1 MSFEKKILLPVFYL
15 FSTYS
20 FCQKISIDSLKTT
33 NLKEIILTATRTPRD
48 LSSIPLPATLINKNQ
63 IKDLGAVRLDE
74 ILIEQTGI
82 NTVSDESG
90 FEGLQM
96 QGISSDYILI
106 LIDGVP
112 LIGRRAGNFDLSRMA
127 IGNIKQIEIVK
138 GPSSSLFGSE
148 ALGGVINIIT
158 DEPKTKKLRG
168 NFSYR
173 FGSFN
178 QQDINTNIKQNLGK
192 SKFNFFFNRL
202 SSDGYQV
209 ESETDPRTFY
219 PFKNYTLHGK
229 ISNDFS
235 NKLTGL
241 LSFRFYDNEQLSE
254 LVFNEED
261 FEGETQ
267 ENDMNIHLKFDQS
280 VSKNFEIDYELYFT
294 SYNANE
300 LIQSVL
306 SENILNDN
314 FFNQKLL
321 RPEIRGN
328 LKLKSKSNFSGG
340 IGYQYEELS
349 RTFFDDNVNFASQ
362 YLFIQGDFYVADKM
376 NLIVGSRFDNHS
388 EYKSQLS
395 PKLAF
400 YYKANNSIALK
411 GSVGFGFKSPAF
423 RQLYFNFTNSSV
435 GYTVL
440 GYNVALDKL
449 DELIDQNQIQ
459 DVVIPRN
466 ELISSLDA
474 ESSIG
479 YNLGISIDE
488 PKWKLDLNFYR
499 NDIKNL
505 IDTRIIARKKNGQ
518 NVFSYVNFDEIFT
531 TGLEL
536 NFSQKI
542 TENFNITGGY
552 QLLYA
557 FDKVK
562 KQQINNGEIYA
573 RENSSN
579 KTIELSNK
587 DYFGLVNRSRHLGN
601 LKFFYSFTKS
611 KLKVNLRFIYRS
623 KYAEFDTNGNGL
635 VDSYDTS
642 FINGYVTTNISA
654 IKDLSKKFDFQL
666 GISNNLIDYTDANTP
681 KIPGALGFLK
691 LTYKT

>member
-1 MSFEKKILLPVFYL
+1 MKFKNIFSVLFLFISAKILP
-15 FSTYS
+15 
-20 FCQKISIDSLKTT
+20 QNISSDSLGL
-33 NLKEIILTATRTPRD
+33 NLKEVIISATRTPRE
-48 LSSIPLPATLINKNQ
+48 LSSLPLPVTLVDQEI
-63 IKDLGAVRLDE
+63 IRSSGVVRLDE
-74 ILIEQTGI
+74 ILIEQTGVNI
-82 NTVSDESG
+82 VADESG
-90 FEGLQM
+90 FEGIQM

-112 LIGRRAGNFDLSRMA
+112 LIGRKAGNFNLSRMA
-127 IGNIKQIEIVK
+127 IGNIKQIEVVK

-158 DEPKTKKLRG
+158 EEPKTKKLNG

-178 QQDINTNIKQNLGK
+178 QQDINTNIKQNSGK
-192 SKFNFFFNRL
+192 FKFNFFFNRL

-209 ESETDPRTFY
+209 DSESNPRTFY

-235 NKLTGL
+235 KKLTGL
-241 LSFRFYDNEQLSE
+241 FSFRFYDNEQLSM
-254 LVFNEED
+254 LILNEED

-267 ENDMNIHLKFDQS
+267 ENDMNIHLKFDQN
-280 VSKNFEIDYELYFT
+280 VSKKFNIDYELYFT
-294 SYNANE
+294 SYNADE
-300 LIQSVL
+300 LIQSL
-306 SENILNDN
+306 LTENILNDN

-349 RTFFDDNVNFASQ
+349 RTFFDDNINFSSQ
-362 YLFIQGDFYVADKM
+362 YFFIQGDFYLADKL
-376 NLIVGSRFDNHS
+376 NLIAGSRFDNHS

-400 YYKANNSIALK
+400 YYKANKSLAVK
-411 GSVGFGFKSPAF
+411 ASVGFGFKSPAF

-449 DELIDQNQIQ
+449 DELIYQNQIQ

-466 ELISSLDA
+466 ELINSLDA

-479 YNLGISIDE
+479 YNLGFSIDE
-488 PKWKLDLNFYR
+488 PKWKLDLNFFR

-505 IDTRIIARKKNGQ
+505 IDTRIIARKNNGQ
-518 NVFSYVNFDEIFT
+518 NVFSYVNFDQIFT

-536 NFSQKI
+536 NFNHRI
-542 TENFNITGGY
+542 TEKFNINAGY

-562 KQQINNGEIYA
+562 IQQINSGEIYA
-573 RENSSN
+573 RETTSN

-642 FINGYVTTNISA
+642 FINGYLTTNISA
-654 IKDLSKKFDFQL
+654 IKDLSKKIDFQL
-666 GISNNLIDYTDANTP
+666 GLSNNLIDYTDANTP

>member
-1 MSFEKKILLPVFYL
+1 MKFKNVFSVVFLFISAKILP
-15 FSTYS
+15 
-20 FCQKISIDSLKTT
+20 QNISSDSLGL
-33 NLKEIILTATRTPRD
+33 NLKEVIISATRTPRE
-48 LSSIPLPATLINKNQ
+48 LSSLPLPVTLVDQEI
-63 IKDLGAVRLDE
+63 IRSSGVVRLDE
-74 ILIEQTGI
+74 ILIEQTGVNI
-82 NTVSDESG
+82 VADESG
-90 FEGLQM
+90 FEGIQM

-112 LIGRRAGNFDLSRMA
+112 LIGRKAGNFDLSRMA

-158 DEPKTKKLRG
+158 EEPKTKKLNG

-178 QQDINTNIKQNLGK
+178 QQDINTNIKQNSGK
-192 SKFNFFFNRL
+192 FKFNFFFNRL

-209 ESETDPRTFY
+209 DSESDPRTFY

-235 NKLTGL
+235 KKLTGL
-241 LSFRFYDNEQLSE
+241 FSFRFYDNEQLSM
-254 LVFNEED
+254 LILNEED

-267 ENDMNIHLKFDQS
+267 ENDMNIHLKFDQN
-280 VSKNFEIDYELYFT
+280 VSKKFNIDYELYFT
-294 SYNANE
+294 SYNADE
-300 LIQSVL
+300 LIQSL
-306 SENILNDN
+306 LTENILNDN

-349 RTFFDDNVNFASQ
+349 RTFFDDNINFSSQ
-362 YLFIQGDFYVADKM
+362 YFFIQGDFYLADKL
-376 NLIVGSRFDNHS
+376 NLIAGSRFDNHS

-400 YYKANNSIALK
+400 YYKANKSLALK
-411 GSVGFGFKSPAF
+411 ASVGFGFKSPAF

-449 DELIDQNQIQ
+449 DELIYQNQIQ

-466 ELISSLDA
+466 ELINSLDA

-488 PKWKLDLNFYR
+488 PKWKLDLNFFR

-505 IDTRIIARKKNGQ
+505 IDTRIIARKNNGQ
-518 NVFSYVNFDEIFT
+518 NVFSYVNFDQIFT

-536 NFSQKI
+536 NFNHRI
-542 TENFNITGGY
+542 TEKFNINGGY

-562 KQQINNGEIYA
+562 IQQINSGEIYA
-573 RENSSN
+573 RETTSN
-579 KTIELSNK
+579 KTVELSNK

-642 FINGYVTTNISA
+642 FINGYLTTNISA
-654 IKDLSKKFDFQL
+654 IKDLSKKIDFQL
-666 GISNNLIDYTDANTP
+666 GLSNNLIDYTDANTP

>member
-1 MSFEKKILLPVFYL
+1 MKFKNVFLVVFLFISAKILP
-15 FSTYS
+15 
-20 FCQKISIDSLKTT
+20 QNISSDSLGL
-33 NLKEIILTATRTPRD
+33 NLKEVIISATRTPRE
-48 LSSIPLPATLINKNQ
+48 LSSLPLPVTLVDQEI
-63 IKDLGAVRLDE
+63 ISSSGVVRLDE
-74 ILIEQTGI
+74 ILIEQTGVNI
-82 NTVSDESG
+82 VADESG
-90 FEGLQM
+90 FEGIQM

-112 LIGRRAGNFDLSRMA
+112 LIGRKAGNFDLSRMA

-158 DEPKTKKLRG
+158 EEPKTKKLNG

-178 QQDINTNIKQNLGK
+178 QQDINTNIKQNSGK
-192 SKFNFFFNRL
+192 FKFNFFFNRL

-209 ESETDPRTFY
+209 DSESDPRTFY

-235 NKLTGL
+235 KKLTGL
-241 LSFRFYDNEQLSE
+241 FSFRFYDNEQLSM
-254 LVFNEED
+254 LILNEED

-267 ENDMNIHLKFDQS
+267 ENDMNIHLKFDQN
-280 VSKNFEIDYELYFT
+280 VSKKFNIDYELYFT
-294 SYNANE
+294 SYNADE
-300 LIQSVL
+300 LIQSL
-306 SENILNDN
+306 LTENILNDN

-349 RTFFDDNVNFASQ
+349 RTFFDDNINFSSQ
-362 YLFIQGDFYVADKM
+362 YFFIQGDFYLADKL
-376 NLIVGSRFDNHS
+376 NLIAGSRFDNHS

-400 YYKANNSIALK
+400 YYKANKSLALK
-411 GSVGFGFKSPAF
+411 ASVGFGFKSPAF

-449 DELIDQNQIQ
+449 DELIYQNQIQ

-466 ELISSLDA
+466 ELINSLDA

-488 PKWKLDLNFYR
+488 PKWKLDLNFFR

-505 IDTRIIARKKNGQ
+505 IDTRIIARKNNGQ
-518 NVFSYVNFDEIFT
+518 NVFSYVNFDQIFT

-536 NFSQKI
+536 NFNHKI
-542 TENFNITGGY
+542 TEKLNINGGY

-562 KQQINNGEIYA
+562 IQQINSGEIYA
-573 RENSSN
+573 RETTSN

-642 FINGYVTTNISA
+642 FINGYLTTNISA
-654 IKDLSKKFDFQL
+654 IKDLSKKIDFQL
-666 GISNNLIDYTDANTP
+666 GLSNNLIDYTDANTP

>member
-1 MSFEKKILLPVFYL
+1 MKFKNVFSVVFLFISAKILP
-15 FSTYS
+15 
-20 FCQKISIDSLKTT
+20 QNISSDSLGL
-33 NLKEIILTATRTPRD
+33 NLKEVIISATRTPRE
-48 LSSIPLPATLINKNQ
+48 LSSLPLPVTLVDQEI
-63 IKDLGAVRLDE
+63 ISSSGVVRLDE
-74 ILIEQTGI
+74 ILIEQTGVNI
-82 NTVSDESG
+82 VADESG
-90 FEGLQM
+90 FEGIQM

-112 LIGRRAGNFDLSRMA
+112 LIGRKAGNFDLSRMA

-158 DEPKTKKLRG
+158 EEPKTKKLNG

-178 QQDINTNIKQNLGK
+178 QQDINTNIKQNSGK
-192 SKFNFFFNRL
+192 FKFNFFFNRL

-209 ESETDPRTFY
+209 DSESDPRTFY

-235 NKLTGL
+235 KKLTGL
-241 LSFRFYDNEQLSE
+241 FSFRFYDNEQLSM
-254 LVFNEED
+254 LILNEED

-267 ENDMNIHLKFDQS
+267 ENDMNIHLKFDQN
-280 VSKNFEIDYELYFT
+280 VSKKFNIDYELYFT
-294 SYNANE
+294 SYNADE
-300 LIQSVL
+300 LIQSL
-306 SENILNDN
+306 LTENILNDN

-349 RTFFDDNVNFASQ
+349 RTFFDDNINFSSQ
-362 YLFIQGDFYVADKM
+362 YFFIQGDFYLADKL
-376 NLIVGSRFDNHS
+376 NLIAGSRFDNHS

-400 YYKANNSIALK
+400 YYKANKSLALK
-411 GSVGFGFKSPAF
+411 ASVGFGFKSPAF

-449 DELIDQNQIQ
+449 DELIYQNQIQ
-459 DVVIPRN
+459 HVVIPRN
-466 ELISSLDA
+466 ELINSLDA
-474 ESSIG
+474 EKSIG

-488 PKWKLDLNFYR
+488 PKWKLDLNFFR

-505 IDTRIIARKKNGQ
+505 IDTRIIARKNNGQ
-518 NVFSYVNFDEIFT
+518 NVFSYVNFDQIFT

-536 NFSQKI
+536 NFNHRI
-542 TENFNITGGY
+542 TEKFNINAGY

-562 KQQINNGEIYA
+562 IQQINSGEIYA
-573 RENSSN
+573 RETTSN

-642 FINGYVTTNISA
+642 FINGYLTTNISA
-654 IKDLSKKFDFQL
+654 IKDLSKKIDFQL
-666 GISNNLIDYTDANTP
+666 GLSNNLIDYTDANTP

>member
-1 MSFEKKILLPVFYL
+1 MKFKNVFSVVFLFISAKILP
-15 FSTYS
+15 
-20 FCQKISIDSLKTT
+20 QNISSDSLGL
-33 NLKEIILTATRTPRD
+33 NLKEVIISATRTPRE
-48 LSSIPLPATLINKNQ
+48 LSSLPLPVTLVDQEI
-63 IKDLGAVRLDE
+63 IRSSGVVRLDE
-74 ILIEQTGI
+74 ILIEQTGVNI
-82 NTVSDESG
+82 VADESG
-90 FEGLQM
+90 FEGIQM

-112 LIGRRAGNFDLSRMA
+112 LIGRKAGNFDLSRMA

-158 DEPKTKKLRG
+158 EEPKTKKLNG

-178 QQDINTNIKQNLGK
+178 QQDINTNIKQNSGK
-192 SKFNFFFNRL
+192 FKFNFFFNRL

-209 ESETDPRTFY
+209 DSESDPRTFY

-235 NKLTGL
+235 KKLTGL
-241 LSFRFYDNEQLSE
+241 FSFRFYDNEQLSM
-254 LVFNEED
+254 LILNEED

-267 ENDMNIHLKFDQS
+267 ENDMNIHLKFDQN
-280 VSKNFEIDYELYFT
+280 VSEKFNIDYELYFT
-294 SYNANE
+294 SYNADE
-300 LIQSVL
+300 LIQSL
-306 SENILNDN
+306 LTENILNDN

-349 RTFFDDNVNFASQ
+349 RTFFDDNINFSSQ
-362 YLFIQGDFYVADKM
+362 YFFIQGDFYLADKL
-376 NLIVGSRFDNHS
+376 NLIAGSRFDNHS

-400 YYKANNSIALK
+400 YYKANKSLALK
-411 GSVGFGFKSPAF
+411 ASVGFGFKSPAF

-449 DELIDQNQIQ
+449 DELIYQNQIQ

-466 ELISSLDA
+466 ELINSLDA

-488 PKWKLDLNFYR
+488 PKWKLDLNFFR

-505 IDTRIIARKKNGQ
+505 IDTRIIARKNNGQ
-518 NVFSYVNFDEIFT
+518 NVFSYVNFDQIFT

-536 NFSQKI
+536 NFNHRI
-542 TENFNITGGY
+542 TEKFNINGGY

-562 KQQINNGEIYA
+562 IQQINSGEIYA
-573 RENSSN
+573 RETTSN
-579 KTIELSNK
+579 KTVELSNK

-642 FINGYVTTNISA
+642 FINGYLTTNISA
-654 IKDLSKKFDFQL
+654 IKDLSKKIDFQL
-666 GISNNLIDYTDANTP
+666 GLSNNLIDYTDANTP

>member
-1 MSFEKKILLPVFYL
+1 
-15 FSTYS
+15 
-20 FCQKISIDSLKTT
+20 
-33 NLKEIILTATRTPRD
+33 
-48 LSSIPLPATLINKNQ
+48 
-63 IKDLGAVRLDE
+63 
-74 ILIEQTGI
+74 
-82 NTVSDESG
+82 
-90 FEGLQM
+90 
-96 QGISSDYILI
+96 
-106 LIDGVP
+106 
-112 LIGRRAGNFDLSRMA
+112 MA
-127 IGNIKQIEIVK
+127 I
-138 GPSSSLFGSE
+138 
-148 ALGGVINIIT
+148 
-158 DEPKTKKLRG
+158 
-168 NFSYR
+168 
-173 FGSFN
+173 
-178 QQDINTNIKQNLGK
+178 
-192 SKFNFFFNRL
+192 
-202 SSDGYQV
+202 
-209 ESETDPRTFY
+209 
-219 PFKNYTLHGK
+219 
-229 ISNDFS
+229 
-235 NKLTGL
+235 
-241 LSFRFYDNEQLSE
+241 
-254 LVFNEED
+254 
-261 FEGETQ
+261 
-267 ENDMNIHLKFDQS
+267 
-280 VSKNFEIDYELYFT
+280 
-294 SYNANE
+294 
-300 LIQSVL
+300 
-306 SENILNDN
+306 
-314 FFNQKLL
+314 
-321 RPEIRGN
+321 
-328 LKLKSKSNFSGG
+328 
-340 IGYQYEELS
+340 
-349 RTFFDDNVNFASQ
+349 
-362 YLFIQGDFYVADKM
+362 
-376 NLIVGSRFDNHS
+376 
-388 EYKSQLS
+388 
-395 PKLAF
+395 
-400 YYKANNSIALK
+400 K

-459 DVVIPRN
+459 DIVIPRN

>member
-1 MSFEKKILLPVFYL
+1 MKFKNIFSVLFLFISAKILP
-15 FSTYS
+15 
-20 FCQKISIDSLKTT
+20 QNISSDSLGL
-33 NLKEIILTATRTPRD
+33 NLKEVIISATRTPRE
-48 LSSIPLPATLINKNQ
+48 LSSLPLPVTLVDQEI
-63 IKDLGAVRLDE
+63 IRSSGVVRLDE
-74 ILIEQTGI
+74 ILIEQTGVNI
-82 NTVSDESG
+82 VADESG
-90 FEGLQM
+90 FEGIQM

-112 LIGRRAGNFDLSRMA
+112 LIGRKAGNFNLSRMA
-127 IGNIKQIEIVK
+127 IGNIKQIEVVK

-158 DEPKTKKLRG
+158 EEPKTKKLNG

-178 QQDINTNIKQNLGK
+178 QQDINTNIKQNSGK
-192 SKFNFFFNRL
+192 FKFNFFFNRL
-202 SSDGYQV
+202 SNDGYQV
-209 ESETDPRTFY
+209 DSESNPRTFY

-235 NKLTGL
+235 KKLTGL
-241 LSFRFYDNEQLSE
+241 FSFRFYDNEQLSM
-254 LVFNEED
+254 LILNEED

-267 ENDMNIHLKFDQS
+267 ENDMNIHLKLDQR
-280 VSKNFEIDYELYFT
+280 VSKNFDIDYELYFT
-294 SYNANE
+294 SYNAEE

-314 FFNQKLL
+314 FFDQKLL

-349 RTFFDDNVNFASQ
+349 RTFFDDNINFASQ
-362 YLFIQGDFYVADKM
+362 YFFIQGDFYLADKM

-400 YYKANNSIALK
+400 YYKANKSMAIK

-459 DVVIPRN
+459 DVVISRN
-466 ELISSLDA
+466 ELVSSLDA

-488 PKWKLDLNFYR
+488 PKWKLDLNFFR

-542 TENFNITGGY
+542 TENFNITAGY

-562 KQQINNGEIYA
+562 MQQINNGEIYA
-573 RENSSN
+573 RETISN

-642 FINGYVTTNISA
+642 FINGYITTNISA

>member
-1 MSFEKKILLPVFYL
+1 MKFKNVFSVVFLFISAKILP
-15 FSTYS
+15 
-20 FCQKISIDSLKTT
+20 QNISSDSLGL
-33 NLKEIILTATRTPRD
+33 NLKEVIISATRTPRE
-48 LSSIPLPATLINKNQ
+48 LSSLPLPVTLVDQEI
-63 IKDLGAVRLDE
+63 ISSSGVVRLDE
-74 ILIEQTGI
+74 ILIEQTGVNI
-82 NTVSDESG
+82 VADESG
-90 FEGLQM
+90 FEGIQM

-112 LIGRRAGNFDLSRMA
+112 LIGRKAGNFDLSRMA

-158 DEPKTKKLRG
+158 EEPKTKKLNG

-178 QQDINTNIKQNLGK
+178 QQDINTNIKQNSGK
-192 SKFNFFFNRL
+192 FKFNFFFNRL

-209 ESETDPRTFY
+209 DSESDPRTFY

-235 NKLTGL
+235 KKLTGL
-241 LSFRFYDNEQLSE
+241 FSFRFYDNEQLSM
-254 LVFNEED
+254 LILNEED

-267 ENDMNIHLKFDQS
+267 ENDMNIHLKFDQN
-280 VSKNFEIDYELYFT
+280 VSKKFNIDYELYFT
-294 SYNANE
+294 SYNADE
-300 LIQSVL
+300 LIQSL
-306 SENILNDN
+306 LTENILNDN

-349 RTFFDDNVNFASQ
+349 RTFFDDNINFSSQ
-362 YLFIQGDFYVADKM
+362 YFFIQGDFYLADKL
-376 NLIVGSRFDNHS
+376 NLIAGSRFDNHS

-400 YYKANNSIALK
+400 YYKANKSLALK
-411 GSVGFGFKSPAF
+411 ASVGFGFKSPAF

-449 DELIDQNQIQ
+449 DELIYQNQIQ

-466 ELISSLDA
+466 ELINSLDA

-488 PKWKLDLNFYR
+488 PKWKLDLNFFR

-505 IDTRIIARKKNGQ
+505 IDTRIIARKNNGQ
-518 NVFSYVNFDEIFT
+518 NVFSYVNFDQIFT

-536 NFSQKI
+536 NFNHRI
-542 TENFNITGGY
+542 TEKLNINGGY

-562 KQQINNGEIYA
+562 IQQINSGEIYA
-573 RENSSN
+573 RETTSN
-579 KTIELSNK
+579 KTVELSNK

-642 FINGYVTTNISA
+642 FINGYLTTNISA
-654 IKDLSKKFDFQL
+654 IKDLSKKIDFQL
-666 GISNNLIDYTDANTP
+666 GLSNNLIDYTDANTP

>member
-1 MSFEKKILLPVFYL
+1 MKFKNVFSVVFLFISAKVLP
-15 FSTYS
+15 
-20 FCQKISIDSLKTT
+20 QNISSDSLGL
-33 NLKEIILTATRTPRD
+33 NLKEVIISATRTPRE
-48 LSSIPLPATLINKNQ
+48 LSSLPLPVTLVDQEI
-63 IKDLGAVRLDE
+63 IKSSGVVRLDE
-74 ILIEQTGI
+74 ILIEQTGVNI
-82 NTVSDESG
+82 VADESG
-90 FEGLQM
+90 FEGIQM

-112 LIGRRAGNFDLSRMA
+112 LIGRKAGNFDLSRMA
-127 IGNIKQIEIVK
+127 IGNIKQIEVVK

-158 DEPKTKKLRG
+158 EEPKTKKLNG

-178 QQDINTNIKQNLGK
+178 QQDINTNIKQNSGK
-192 SKFNFFFNRL
+192 FKFNFFFNRL

-209 ESETDPRTFY
+209 DSESDPRTFY

-235 NKLTGL
+235 KKLTGL
-241 LSFRFYDNEQLSE
+241 FSFRFYDNEQLSM
-254 LVFNEED
+254 LILNEED

-267 ENDMNIHLKFDQS
+267 ENDMNIHLKFDQN
-280 VSKNFEIDYELYFT
+280 VSKKFNIDYELYFT
-294 SYNANE
+294 SYNADE
-300 LIQSVL
+300 LIQSL
-306 SENILNDN
+306 LTENILNDN
-314 FFNQKLL
+314 FFNQRLL

-340 IGYQYEELS
+340 IGYQFEELS
-349 RTFFDDNVNFASQ
+349 RTFFDDNINFSSQ
-362 YLFIQGDFYVADKM
+362 YFFIQGDFYLADKL
-376 NLIVGSRFDNHS
+376 NLIAGSRFDNHS

-400 YYKANNSIALK
+400 YYKANKSLAVK
-411 GSVGFGFKSPAF
+411 ASVGFGFKSPAF

-449 DELIDQNQIQ
+449 DELIYQNQIQ

-466 ELISSLDA
+466 ELINSLDA

-488 PKWKLDLNFYR
+488 PKWKLDLNFFR

-505 IDTRIIARKKNGQ
+505 IDTRIIARKNNGQ
-518 NVFSYVNFDEIFT
+518 NVFSYVNFDQIFT

-536 NFSQKI
+536 NFNHRI
-542 TENFNITGGY
+542 TEKFNINAGY

-562 KQQINNGEIYA
+562 KQQINSGEIYA
-573 RENSSN
+573 RETTSN

-642 FINGYVTTNISA
+642 FINGYLTTNISA
-654 IKDLSKKFDFQL
+654 IKDLSKKIDFQL

-681 KIPGALGFLK
+681 KIPGIIGFLK

>member
-1 MSFEKKILLPVFYL
+1 MSFENNILLPVFCL
-15 FSTYS
+15 FSTYL
-20 FCQKISIDSLKTT
+20 FCQKSFVDSLKTT
-33 NLKEIILTATRTPRD
+33 KLKEIILTATRTPREM
-48 LSSIPLPATLINKNQ
+48 SSVPLPVLLINKKQ

-74 ILIEQTGI
+74 ILIEQTGVNI
-82 NTVSDESG
+82 VSDESG

-112 LIGRRAGNFDLSRMA
+112 LIGRKAGNFDLSRVA
-127 IGNIKQIEIVK
+127 IGNIKQIEVVK

-158 DEPKTKKLRG
+158 DEPKTKKLNG
-168 NFSYR
+168 NLSYR

-178 QQDINTNIKQNLGK
+178 QQDINTDIKQNLGK
-192 SKFNFFFNRL
+192 FKFNFFLNRL

-219 PFKNYTLHGK
+219 PFRNYTLHGK
-229 ISNDFS
+229 LSNDFS

-241 LSFRFYDNEQLSE
+241 LSFRFYDNKQLSQ

-267 ENDMNIHLKFDQS
+267 ENDMNIHLKLDQN
-280 VSKNFEIDYELYFT
+280 VSKNFDIDYELYFT
-294 SYNANE
+294 SYNAEE
-300 LIQSVL
+300 LIQSVF
-306 SENILNDN
+306 SNNILNDN
-314 FFNQKLL
+314 FFNQNLL

-328 LKLKSKSNFSGG
+328 LKFKSKSNFSGG

-349 RTFFDDNVNFASQ
+349 RTFFDDNVNFSSQ
-362 YLFIQGDFYVADKM
+362 YFFIQGDFYIADKM
-376 NLIVGSRFDNHS
+376 NLIAGSRFDNHS

-395 PKLAF
+395 PKLAL
-400 YYKANNSIALK
+400 YYKANKSLFIK

-440 GYNVALDKL
+440 GYNAALDKL
-449 DELIDQNQIQ
+449 DELIFQNQIQ
-459 DVVIPRN
+459 DVVISRN
-466 ELISSLDA
+466 ELLSSLDA

-488 PKWKLDLNFYR
+488 PKWKLDLNFFR

-518 NVFSYVNFDEIFT
+518 NVFSYFNFDEIFT

-536 NFSQKI
+536 NFNQKI
-542 TENFNITGGY
+542 TKKLNINAGY

-562 KQQINNGEIYA
+562 MQQINRGEIYA
-573 RENSSN
+573 RETISN

-635 VDSYDTS
+635 VDLYDTS
-642 FINGYVTTNISA
+642 FINGYITTNISA

-666 GISNNLIDYTDANTP
+666 GVSNNLIDYTDANTP

>member
-1 MSFEKKILLPVFYL
+1 MKFKNIFSVLFLFISAKILP
-15 FSTYS
+15 
-20 FCQKISIDSLKTT
+20 QNISSDSLGL
-33 NLKEIILTATRTPRD
+33 NLKEVIISATRTPRE
-48 LSSIPLPATLINKNQ
+48 LSSLPLPVTLVDQEI
-63 IKDLGAVRLDE
+63 IRSSGVVRLDE
-74 ILIEQTGI
+74 ILIEQTGVNI
-82 NTVSDESG
+82 VADESG
-90 FEGLQM
+90 FEGIQM

-112 LIGRRAGNFDLSRMA
+112 LIGRKAGNFDLSRMA

-158 DEPKTKKLRG
+158 EEPKTKKLNG

-178 QQDINTNIKQNLGK
+178 QQDINTNIKQNSGK
-192 SKFNFFFNRL
+192 FKFNFFFNRL

-209 ESETDPRTFY
+209 DSESNPRTFY

-235 NKLTGL
+235 KKLTGL
-241 LSFRFYDNEQLSE
+241 FSFRFYDNEQLSM
-254 LVFNEED
+254 LILNEED

-267 ENDMNIHLKFDQS
+267 ENDMNIHLKFDQN
-280 VSKNFEIDYELYFT
+280 VSKKFNIDYELYFT
-294 SYNANE
+294 SYNADE
-300 LIQSVL
+300 LIQSL
-306 SENILNDN
+306 LTENILNDN

-349 RTFFDDNVNFASQ
+349 RTFFDDNINFSSQ
-362 YLFIQGDFYVADKM
+362 YFFIQGDFYLADKL
-376 NLIVGSRFDNHS
+376 NLIAGSRFDNHS

-400 YYKANNSIALK
+400 YYKANKSLALK
-411 GSVGFGFKSPAF
+411 ASVGFGFKSPAF

-449 DELIDQNQIQ
+449 DELIYQNQIQ

-466 ELISSLDA
+466 ELINSLDA
-474 ESSIG
+474 EKSIG

-488 PKWKLDLNFYR
+488 PKWKLDLNFFR

-505 IDTRIIARKKNGQ
+505 IDTRIIARKNNGQ
-518 NVFSYVNFDEIFT
+518 NVFSYVNFDQIFT

-536 NFSQKI
+536 NFNHRI
-542 TENFNITGGY
+542 TEKFNINAGY

-562 KQQINNGEIYA
+562 IQQINSGEIYA
-573 RENSSN
+573 RETTSN

-642 FINGYVTTNISA
+642 FINGYLTTNISA
-654 IKDLSKKFDFQL
+654 IKDLSKKIDFQL
-666 GISNNLIDYTDANTP
+666 GLSNNLIDYTDANTP

>member
-1 MSFEKKILLPVFYL
+1 MKFKNIFSVLFLFISAKILP
-15 FSTYS
+15 
-20 FCQKISIDSLKTT
+20 QNISSDSLGL
-33 NLKEIILTATRTPRD
+33 NLKEVIISATRTPRE
-48 LSSIPLPATLINKNQ
+48 LSSLPLPVTLVDQEI
-63 IKDLGAVRLDE
+63 IRSSGVVRLDE
-74 ILIEQTGI
+74 ILIEQTGVNI
-82 NTVSDESG
+82 VADESG
-90 FEGLQM
+90 FEGIQM

-112 LIGRRAGNFDLSRMA
+112 LIGRKAGNFDLSRMA

-158 DEPKTKKLRG
+158 EEPKTKKLNG

-192 SKFNFFFNRL
+192 FKFNFFFNRL

-209 ESETDPRTFY
+209 DSESNPRTFY

-235 NKLTGL
+235 KKLTGL
-241 LSFRFYDNEQLSE
+241 FSFRFYDNEQLSM
-254 LVFNEED
+254 LILNEED

-267 ENDMNIHLKFDQS
+267 ENDMNIHLKFDQN
-280 VSKNFEIDYELYFT
+280 VSKKFNIDYELYFT
-294 SYNANE
+294 SYNADE
-300 LIQSVL
+300 LIQSL
-306 SENILNDN
+306 LTENILNDN

-349 RTFFDDNVNFASQ
+349 RTFFDDNINFSSQ
-362 YLFIQGDFYVADKM
+362 YFFIQGDFYLADKL
-376 NLIVGSRFDNHS
+376 NLIAGSRFDNHS

-400 YYKANNSIALK
+400 YYKANKSLAVK
-411 GSVGFGFKSPAF
+411 ASVGFGFKSPAF

-449 DELIDQNQIQ
+449 DELIYQNQIQ

-466 ELISSLDA
+466 ELINSLDA

-488 PKWKLDLNFYR
+488 PKWKLDLNFFR

-505 IDTRIIARKKNGQ
+505 IDTRIIARKNNGQ
-518 NVFSYVNFDEIFT
+518 NVFSYVNFDQIFT

-536 NFSQKI
+536 NFNHRI
-542 TENFNITGGY
+542 TEKFNINAGY

-562 KQQINNGEIYA
+562 IQQINSGEIYA
-573 RENSSN
+573 RETTSN

-642 FINGYVTTNISA
+642 FINGYLSTNISA
-654 IKDLSKKFDFQL
+654 IKDLSKKIDFQL
-666 GISNNLIDYTDANTP
+666 GLSNNLIDYTDANTP

>member
-158 DEPKTKKLRG
+158 DEPKSKKLSG

-178 QQDINTNIKQNLGK
+178 QQDINSNIKQNLGK

-400 YYKANNSIALK
+400 YYKANKSMAIK

-440 GYNVALDKL
+440 GYNVALEKL

-474 ESSIG
+474 ENSVG

-518 NVFSYVNFDEIFT
+518 NVFSYVNFDKIFT

-536 NFSQKI
+536 NFSQII
-542 TENFNITGGY
+542 TENFNITAGY

-562 KQQINNGEIYA
+562 IKQINNGEIYA
-573 RENSSN
+573 RENTSN

-666 GISNNLIDYTDANTP
+666 GVSNNLIDYTDANTP

>member
-1 MSFEKKILLPVFYL
+1 MKFKNVFSVVFLFISAKILP
-15 FSTYS
+15 
-20 FCQKISIDSLKTT
+20 QNISSDSLGL
-33 NLKEIILTATRTPRD
+33 NLKEVIISATRTPRE
-48 LSSIPLPATLINKNQ
+48 LSSLPLPVTLVDQEI
-63 IKDLGAVRLDE
+63 ISSSGVVRLDE
-74 ILIEQTGI
+74 ILIEQTGVNI
-82 NTVSDESG
+82 VADESG
-90 FEGLQM
+90 FEGIQM

-112 LIGRRAGNFDLSRMA
+112 LIGRKAGNFDLSRMA

-158 DEPKTKKLRG
+158 EEPKTKKLNG

-178 QQDINTNIKQNLGK
+178 QQDINTNIKQNSGK
-192 SKFNFFFNRL
+192 FKFNFFFNRL

-209 ESETDPRTFY
+209 DSESDPRTFY

-235 NKLTGL
+235 KKLTGL
-241 LSFRFYDNEQLSE
+241 FSFRFYDNEQLSM
-254 LVFNEED
+254 LILNEED

-267 ENDMNIHLKFDQS
+267 ENDMNIHLKFDQN
-280 VSKNFEIDYELYFT
+280 VSKKFNIDYELYFT
-294 SYNANE
+294 SYNADE
-300 LIQSVL
+300 LIQSL
-306 SENILNDN
+306 LTENILNDN

-349 RTFFDDNVNFASQ
+349 RTFFDDNINFSSQ
-362 YLFIQGDFYVADKM
+362 YFFIQGDFYLADKL
-376 NLIVGSRFDNHS
+376 NLIAGSRFDNHS

-400 YYKANNSIALK
+400 YYKANKSLALK
-411 GSVGFGFKSPAF
+411 ASVGFGFKSPAF

-449 DELIDQNQIQ
+449 DELIYQNQIQ

-466 ELISSLDA
+466 ELINSLDA

-488 PKWKLDLNFYR
+488 PKWKLDLNFFR

-505 IDTRIIARKKNGQ
+505 IDTRIIARKNNGQ
-518 NVFSYVNFDEIFT
+518 NVFSYVNFDQIFT

-536 NFSQKI
+536 NFNHKI
-542 TENFNITGGY
+542 TEKLNINGGY

-562 KQQINNGEIYA
+562 IQQINSGEIYA
-573 RENSSN
+573 RETTSN
-579 KTIELSNK
+579 KTVELSNK

-642 FINGYVTTNISA
+642 FINGYLTTNISA
-654 IKDLSKKFDFQL
+654 IKDLSKKIDFQL
-666 GISNNLIDYTDANTP
+666 GLSNNLIDYTDANTP

>member
-1 MSFEKKILLPVFYL
+1 MKFKNVFSVVFLFISAKILP
-15 FSTYS
+15 
-20 FCQKISIDSLKTT
+20 QNISSDSLGL
-33 NLKEIILTATRTPRD
+33 NLKEVIISATRTPRE
-48 LSSIPLPATLINKNQ
+48 LSSLPLPVTLVDQEI
-63 IKDLGAVRLDE
+63 ISSSGVVRLDE
-74 ILIEQTGI
+74 ILIEQTGVNI
-82 NTVSDESG
+82 VADESG
-90 FEGLQM
+90 FEGIQM

-112 LIGRRAGNFDLSRMA
+112 LIGRKAGNFDLSRMA

-158 DEPKTKKLRG
+158 EEPKTKKLNG

-178 QQDINTNIKQNLGK
+178 QQDINTNIKQNSGK
-192 SKFNFFFNRL
+192 FKFNFFFNRL

-209 ESETDPRTFY
+209 DSESDPRTFY

-235 NKLTGL
+235 KKLTGL
-241 LSFRFYDNEQLSE
+241 FSFRFYDNEQLSM
-254 LVFNEED
+254 LILNEED

-267 ENDMNIHLKFDQS
+267 ENDMNIHLKFDQN
-280 VSKNFEIDYELYFT
+280 VSKKFNIDYELYFT
-294 SYNANE
+294 SYNADE
-300 LIQSVL
+300 LIQSL
-306 SENILNDN
+306 LTENILNDN

-349 RTFFDDNVNFASQ
+349 RTFFDDNINFSSQ
-362 YLFIQGDFYVADKM
+362 YFFIQGDFYLADKL
-376 NLIVGSRFDNHS
+376 NLIAGSRFDNHS

-400 YYKANNSIALK
+400 YYKANKSLALK
-411 GSVGFGFKSPAF
+411 ASVGFGFKSPAF

-449 DELIDQNQIQ
+449 DELIYQNQIQ

-466 ELISSLDA
+466 ELINSLDA
-474 ESSIG
+474 EKSIG

-488 PKWKLDLNFYR
+488 PKWKLDLNFFR

-505 IDTRIIARKKNGQ
+505 IDTRIIARKNNGQ
-518 NVFSYVNFDEIFT
+518 NVFSYVNFDQIFT

-536 NFSQKI
+536 NFNHRI
-542 TENFNITGGY
+542 TEKFNINGGY

-562 KQQINNGEIYA
+562 IQQINSGEIYA
-573 RENSSN
+573 RETTSN
-579 KTIELSNK
+579 KTVELSNK

-642 FINGYVTTNISA
+642 FINGYLTTNISA
-654 IKDLSKKFDFQL
+654 IKDLSKKIDFQL
-666 GISNNLIDYTDANTP
+666 GLSNNLIDYTDANTP

>member
-1 MSFEKKILLPVFYL
+1 MKFKNIFSVLFLFISAKILP
-15 FSTYS
+15 
-20 FCQKISIDSLKTT
+20 QNISSDSLGL
-33 NLKEIILTATRTPRD
+33 NLKEVIISATRTPRE
-48 LSSIPLPATLINKNQ
+48 LSSLPLPVTLVDQEI
-63 IKDLGAVRLDE
+63 IRSSGVVRLDE
-74 ILIEQTGI
+74 ILIEQTGVNI
-82 NTVSDESG
+82 VADESG
-90 FEGLQM
+90 FEGIQM

-112 LIGRRAGNFDLSRMA
+112 LIGRKAGNFNLSRMA
-127 IGNIKQIEIVK
+127 IGNIKQIEVVK

-158 DEPKTKKLRG
+158 EEPKTKKLNG

-178 QQDINTNIKQNLGK
+178 QQDFNTNIKQNLGK
-192 SKFNFFFNRL
+192 FKFNFFFNRL

-209 ESETDPRTFY
+209 DSESNPRTFY

-235 NKLTGL
+235 KKLTGL
-241 LSFRFYDNEQLSE
+241 FSFRFYDNEQLSM
-254 LVFNEED
+254 LILNEED

-267 ENDMNIHLKFDQS
+267 ENDMNIHLKFDQN
-280 VSKNFEIDYELYFT
+280 VSKKFNIDYELYFT
-294 SYNANE
+294 SYNADE
-300 LIQSVL
+300 LIQSL
-306 SENILNDN
+306 LTDNILNDN

-349 RTFFDDNVNFASQ
+349 RTFFDDNINFSSQ
-362 YLFIQGDFYVADKM
+362 YFFIQGDFYLADKL
-376 NLIVGSRFDNHS
+376 NLIAGSRFDNHS

-400 YYKANNSIALK
+400 YYKANKSLAVK
-411 GSVGFGFKSPAF
+411 ASVGFGFKSPAF

-449 DELIDQNQIQ
+449 DELIYQNQIQ

-466 ELISSLDA
+466 ELINSLDA

-488 PKWKLDLNFYR
+488 PKWKLDLNFFR

-505 IDTRIIARKKNGQ
+505 IDTRIIARKNNGQ
-518 NVFSYVNFDEIFT
+518 NVFSYVNFDQIFT

-536 NFSQKI
+536 NFNHRI
-542 TENFNITGGY
+542 TEKFNINGGY

-562 KQQINNGEIYA
+562 IQQINSGEIYA
-573 RENSSN
+573 RETTSN

-642 FINGYVTTNISA
+642 FINGYLTTNISA
-654 IKDLSKKFDFQL
+654 IKDLSKKIDFQL
-666 GISNNLIDYTDANTP
+666 GLSNNLIDYTDANTP

>member
-15 FSTYS
+15 FSSYS

-158 DEPKTKKLRG
+158 DEPKSKKLSG

-178 QQDINTNIKQNLGK
+178 QQDINSNIKQNLGK

-459 DVVIPRN
+459 DIVIPRN

-542 TENFNITGGY
+542 TENFNITAGY

-562 KQQINNGEIYA
+562 KKQINNGEIYA

>member
-1 MSFEKKILLPVFYL
+1 MKFKNVFSVVFLFISAKILP
-15 FSTYS
+15 
-20 FCQKISIDSLKTT
+20 QNISSDSLGL
-33 NLKEIILTATRTPRD
+33 NLKEVIISATRTPRE
-48 LSSIPLPATLINKNQ
+48 LSSLPLPVTLVDQEI
-63 IKDLGAVRLDE
+63 IRSSGVVRLDE
-74 ILIEQTGI
+74 ILIEQTGVNI
-82 NTVSDESG
+82 VADESG
-90 FEGLQM
+90 FEGIQM

-112 LIGRRAGNFDLSRMA
+112 LIGRKAGNFDLSRMA
-127 IGNIKQIEIVK
+127 IGNIKQIEVVK

-158 DEPKTKKLRG
+158 EEPKTKKLNG

-178 QQDINTNIKQNLGK
+178 QQDINTNIKQNSGK
-192 SKFNFFFNRL
+192 FKFNFFFNRL

-209 ESETDPRTFY
+209 DSESNPQTFY

-235 NKLTGL
+235 KKLTGL
-241 LSFRFYDNEQLSE
+241 FSFRFYDNEQLSM
-254 LVFNEED
+254 LILNEED

-267 ENDMNIHLKFDQS
+267 ENDMNIHLKFDQN
-280 VSKNFEIDYELYFT
+280 VSKKFNIDYELYFT
-294 SYNANE
+294 SYNADE
-300 LIQSVL
+300 LIQSL
-306 SENILNDN
+306 LTENILNDN

-349 RTFFDDNVNFASQ
+349 RTFFDDNINFSSQ
-362 YLFIQGDFYVADKM
+362 YFFIQGDFYLADKL
-376 NLIVGSRFDNHS
+376 NLIAGSRFDNHS

-400 YYKANNSIALK
+400 YYKANKSLALK
-411 GSVGFGFKSPAF
+411 ASVGFGFKSPAF

-449 DELIDQNQIQ
+449 DELIYQNQIQ

-466 ELISSLDA
+466 ELINSLDA

-479 YNLGISIDE
+479 YNLGFSIDE
-488 PKWKLDLNFYR
+488 PKWKLDLNFFR

-505 IDTRIIARKKNGQ
+505 IDTRIIARKNNGQ
-518 NVFSYVNFDEIFT
+518 NVFSYVNFDQIFT

-536 NFSQKI
+536 NFNHRI
-542 TENFNITGGY
+542 TEKFNINAGY

-562 KQQINNGEIYA
+562 IQQINSGEIYA
-573 RENSSN
+573 RETTSN
-579 KTIELSNK
+579 KTVELSNK

-642 FINGYVTTNISA
+642 FINGYLTTNISA
-654 IKDLSKKFDFQL
+654 IKDLSKKIDFQL
-666 GISNNLIDYTDANTP
+666 GLSNNLIDYTDANTP

>member
-1 MSFEKKILLPVFYL
+1 MKFKNVFSVVFLFISAKILP
-15 FSTYS
+15 
-20 FCQKISIDSLKTT
+20 QNISSDSLGL
-33 NLKEIILTATRTPRD
+33 NLKEVIISATRTPRE
-48 LSSIPLPATLINKNQ
+48 LSSLPLPVTLVDQEI
-63 IKDLGAVRLDE
+63 ISSSGVVRLDE
-74 ILIEQTGI
+74 ILIEQTGVNI
-82 NTVSDESG
+82 VADESG
-90 FEGLQM
+90 FEGIQM

-112 LIGRRAGNFDLSRMA
+112 LIGRKAGNFDLSRMA

-158 DEPKTKKLRG
+158 EEPKTKKLNG

-178 QQDINTNIKQNLGK
+178 QQDINTNIKQNSGK
-192 SKFNFFFNRL
+192 FKFNFFFNRL

-209 ESETDPRTFY
+209 DSESDPRTFY

-235 NKLTGL
+235 KKLTGL
-241 LSFRFYDNEQLSE
+241 FSFRFYDNEQLSM
-254 LVFNEED
+254 LILNEED

-267 ENDMNIHLKFDQS
+267 ENDMNIHLKFDQN
-280 VSKNFEIDYELYFT
+280 VSKKFNIDYELYFT
-294 SYNANE
+294 SYNADE
-300 LIQSVL
+300 LIQSL
-306 SENILNDN
+306 LTENILNDN

-349 RTFFDDNVNFASQ
+349 RTFFDDNINFSSQ
-362 YLFIQGDFYVADKM
+362 YFFIQGDFYLADKL
-376 NLIVGSRFDNHS
+376 NLIAGSRFDNHS

-400 YYKANNSIALK
+400 YYKANKSLALK
-411 GSVGFGFKSPAF
+411 ASVGFGFKSPAF

-449 DELIDQNQIQ
+449 DELIYQNQIQ

-466 ELISSLDA
+466 ELINSLDA

-488 PKWKLDLNFYR
+488 PKWKLDLNFFR

-505 IDTRIIARKKNGQ
+505 IDTRIIARKNNGQ
-518 NVFSYVNFDEIFT
+518 NVFSYVNFDQIFT

-536 NFSQKI
+536 NFNHRI
-542 TENFNITGGY
+542 TEKFNINAGY

-562 KQQINNGEIYA
+562 IQQINSGEIYA
-573 RENSSN
+573 RETTSN
-579 KTIELSNK
+579 KTVELSNK

-642 FINGYVTTNISA
+642 FINGYLTTNISA
-654 IKDLSKKFDFQL
+654 IKDLSKKIDFQL
-666 GISNNLIDYTDANTP
+666 GLSNNLIDYTDANTP

>member
-1 MSFEKKILLPVFYL
+1 MKFKNVFSVVFLFISAKILP
-15 FSTYS
+15 
-20 FCQKISIDSLKTT
+20 QNISSDSLGL
-33 NLKEIILTATRTPRD
+33 NLKEVIISATRTPRE
-48 LSSIPLPATLINKNQ
+48 LSSLPLPVTLVDQEI
-63 IKDLGAVRLDE
+63 ISSSGVVRLDE
-74 ILIEQTGI
+74 ILIEQTGVNI
-82 NTVSDESG
+82 VADESG
-90 FEGLQM
+90 FEGIQM

-112 LIGRRAGNFDLSRMA
+112 LIGRKAGNFNLSRMA
-127 IGNIKQIEIVK
+127 IGNIKQIEVVK

-158 DEPKTKKLRG
+158 EEPKTKKLNG

-178 QQDINTNIKQNLGK
+178 QQDINTNIKQNSGK
-192 SKFNFFFNRL
+192 FKFNFFFNRL

-209 ESETDPRTFY
+209 DSESNPRTFY

-235 NKLTGL
+235 KKLTGL
-241 LSFRFYDNEQLSE
+241 FSFRFYDNEQLSM
-254 LVFNEED
+254 LILNEED

-267 ENDMNIHLKFDQS
+267 ENDMNIHLKFDQN
-280 VSKNFEIDYELYFT
+280 VSKKFNIDYELYFT
-294 SYNANE
+294 SYNADE
-300 LIQSVL
+300 LIQSL
-306 SENILNDN
+306 LTENILNDN

-349 RTFFDDNVNFASQ
+349 RTFFDDNINFSSQ
-362 YLFIQGDFYVADKM
+362 YFFIQGDFYLADKL
-376 NLIVGSRFDNHS
+376 NLIAGSRFDNHS

-400 YYKANNSIALK
+400 YYKANKSLALK
-411 GSVGFGFKSPAF
+411 ASVGFGFKSPAF

-449 DELIDQNQIQ
+449 DELIYQNQIQ

-466 ELISSLDA
+466 ELINSLDA

-488 PKWKLDLNFYR
+488 PKWKLDLNFFR

-505 IDTRIIARKKNGQ
+505 IDTRIIARKNNGQ
-518 NVFSYVNFDEIFT
+518 NVFSYVNFDQIFT

-536 NFSQKI
+536 NFNHRI
-542 TENFNITGGY
+542 TEKLNINGGY

-562 KQQINNGEIYA
+562 IQQINSGEIYA
-573 RENSSN
+573 RETTSN
-579 KTIELSNK
+579 KTVELSNK
-587 DYFGLVNRSRHLGN
+587 DYFGLVNRSRHFGN

-642 FINGYVTTNISA
+642 FINGYLTTNISA
-654 IKDLSKKFDFQL
+654 IKDLSKKIDFQL
-666 GISNNLIDYTDANTP
+666 GLSNNLIDYTDANTP

>member
-1 MSFEKKILLPVFYL
+1 MKFKNVFLVVFLFISAKILP
-15 FSTYS
+15 
-20 FCQKISIDSLKTT
+20 QNISSDSLGL
-33 NLKEIILTATRTPRD
+33 NLKEVIISATRTPRE
-48 LSSIPLPATLINKNQ
+48 LSSLPLPVTLVDQEI
-63 IKDLGAVRLDE
+63 IRSSGVVRLDE
-74 ILIEQTGI
+74 ILIEQTGVNI
-82 NTVSDESG
+82 VADESG
-90 FEGLQM
+90 FEGIQM

-112 LIGRRAGNFDLSRMA
+112 LIGRKAGNFDLSRMA

-158 DEPKTKKLRG
+158 EEPKTKKLNG

-178 QQDINTNIKQNLGK
+178 QQDINTNIKQNSGK
-192 SKFNFFFNRL
+192 FKFNFFFNRL

-209 ESETDPRTFY
+209 DSESDPRTFY

-235 NKLTGL
+235 KKLTGL
-241 LSFRFYDNEQLSE
+241 FSFRFYDNEQLSM
-254 LVFNEED
+254 LILNEED

-267 ENDMNIHLKFDQS
+267 ENDMNIHLKFDQN
-280 VSKNFEIDYELYFT
+280 VSKKFNIDYELYFT
-294 SYNANE
+294 SYNADE
-300 LIQSVL
+300 LIQSL
-306 SENILNDN
+306 LTENILNDN

-349 RTFFDDNVNFASQ
+349 RTFFDDNINFSSQ
-362 YLFIQGDFYVADKM
+362 YFFIQGDFYLADKL
-376 NLIVGSRFDNHS
+376 NLIAGSRFDNHS

-400 YYKANNSIALK
+400 YYKANKSLALK
-411 GSVGFGFKSPAF
+411 ASVGFGFKSPAF

-449 DELIDQNQIQ
+449 DELIYQNQIQ

-466 ELISSLDA
+466 ELINSLDA

-488 PKWKLDLNFYR
+488 PKWKLDLNFFR

-505 IDTRIIARKKNGQ
+505 IDTRIIARKNNGQ
-518 NVFSYVNFDEIFT
+518 NVFSYVNFDQIFT

-536 NFSQKI
+536 NFNHRI
-542 TENFNITGGY
+542 TEKLNINGGY

-562 KQQINNGEIYA
+562 IQQINSGEIYA
-573 RENSSN
+573 RETTSN
-579 KTIELSNK
+579 KTVELSNK

-642 FINGYVTTNISA
+642 FINGYLTTNISA
-654 IKDLSKKFDFQL
+654 IKDLSKKIDFQL
-666 GISNNLIDYTDANTP
+666 GLSNNLIDYTDANTP

>member
-1 MSFEKKILLPVFYL
+1 MKFKNVFSVVFLFISAKILP
-15 FSTYS
+15 
-20 FCQKISIDSLKTT
+20 QNISSDSLGL
-33 NLKEIILTATRTPRD
+33 NLKEVIISATRTPRE
-48 LSSIPLPATLINKNQ
+48 LSSLPLPVTLVDQEI
-63 IKDLGAVRLDE
+63 IRSSGVVRLDE
-74 ILIEQTGI
+74 ILIEQTGVNI
-82 NTVSDESG
+82 VADESG
-90 FEGLQM
+90 FEGIQM

-112 LIGRRAGNFDLSRMA
+112 LIGRKAGNFDLSRMA

-158 DEPKTKKLRG
+158 EEPKTKKLNG

-178 QQDINTNIKQNLGK
+178 QQDINTNIKQNSGK
-192 SKFNFFFNRL
+192 FKFNFFFNRL

-209 ESETDPRTFY
+209 DSESDPRTFY

-235 NKLTGL
+235 KKLTGL
-241 LSFRFYDNEQLSE
+241 FSFRFYDNEQLSM
-254 LVFNEED
+254 LILNEED

-267 ENDMNIHLKFDQS
+267 ENDMNIHLKFDQN
-280 VSKNFEIDYELYFT
+280 VSKKFNIDYELYFT
-294 SYNANE
+294 SYNADE
-300 LIQSVL
+300 LIQSL
-306 SENILNDN
+306 LTENILNDN

-349 RTFFDDNVNFASQ
+349 RTFFDDNINFSSQ
-362 YLFIQGDFYVADKM
+362 YFFIQGDFYLADKL
-376 NLIVGSRFDNHS
+376 NLIAGSRFDNHS

-400 YYKANNSIALK
+400 YYKANKSLAVK
-411 GSVGFGFKSPAF
+411 ASVGFGFKSPAF

-449 DELIDQNQIQ
+449 DELIYQNQIQ

-466 ELISSLDA
+466 ELINSLDA

-488 PKWKLDLNFYR
+488 PKWKLDLNFFR

-505 IDTRIIARKKNGQ
+505 IDTRIIARKNNGQ
-518 NVFSYVNFDEIFT
+518 NVFSYVNFDQIFT

-536 NFSQKI
+536 NFNHRI
-542 TENFNITGGY
+542 TEKFNINAGY

-562 KQQINNGEIYA
+562 IQQINSGEIYA
-573 RENSSN
+573 RETTSN
-579 KTIELSNK
+579 KTVELSNK

-642 FINGYVTTNISA
+642 FINGYLTTNISA
-654 IKDLSKKFDFQL
+654 IKDLSKKIDFQL
-666 GISNNLIDYTDANTP
+666 GLSNNLIDYTDANTP

>member
-1 MSFEKKILLPVFYL
+1 MKFKNVFSVVFLFISAKILP
-15 FSTYS
+15 
-20 FCQKISIDSLKTT
+20 QNISSDSLGL
-33 NLKEIILTATRTPRD
+33 NLKEVIISATRTPRE
-48 LSSIPLPATLINKNQ
+48 LSSLPLPVTLVDQEI
-63 IKDLGAVRLDE
+63 ISSSGVVRLDE
-74 ILIEQTGI
+74 ILIEQTGVNI
-82 NTVSDESG
+82 VADESG
-90 FEGLQM
+90 FEGIQM

-112 LIGRRAGNFDLSRMA
+112 LIGRKAGNFDLSRMA

-158 DEPKTKKLRG
+158 EEPKTKKLNG

-178 QQDINTNIKQNLGK
+178 QQDINTNIKQNSGK
-192 SKFNFFFNRL
+192 FKFNFFFNRL

-209 ESETDPRTFY
+209 DSESDPRTFY

-235 NKLTGL
+235 KKLTGL
-241 LSFRFYDNEQLSE
+241 FSFRFYDNEQLSM
-254 LVFNEED
+254 LILNEED

-267 ENDMNIHLKFDQS
+267 ENDMNIHLKFDQN
-280 VSKNFEIDYELYFT
+280 VSKKFNIDYELYFT
-294 SYNANE
+294 SYNADE
-300 LIQSVL
+300 LIQSL
-306 SENILNDN
+306 LTENILNDN

-349 RTFFDDNVNFASQ
+349 RTFFDDNINFSSQ
-362 YLFIQGDFYVADKM
+362 YFFIQGDFYLADKL
-376 NLIVGSRFDNHS
+376 NLIAGSRFDNHS

-400 YYKANNSIALK
+400 YYKANKSLALK
-411 GSVGFGFKSPAF
+411 ASVGFGFKSPAF

-449 DELIDQNQIQ
+449 DELIYQNQIQ

-466 ELISSLDA
+466 ELINSLDA

-488 PKWKLDLNFYR
+488 PKWKLDLNFFR

-505 IDTRIIARKKNGQ
+505 IDTRIIARKNNGQ
-518 NVFSYVNFDEIFT
+518 NVFSYVNFDQIFT

-536 NFSQKI
+536 NFNHRI
-542 TENFNITGGY
+542 TEKFNINGGY

-562 KQQINNGEIYA
+562 IQQINSGEIYA
-573 RENSSN
+573 RETTSN
-579 KTIELSNK
+579 KTVELSNK

-642 FINGYVTTNISA
+642 FINGYLTTNISA
-654 IKDLSKKFDFQL
+654 IKDLSKKIDFQL
-666 GISNNLIDYTDANTP
+666 GLSNNLIDYTDANTP

>member
-1 MSFEKKILLPVFYL
+1 MKFKNVFSVVFLFISAKILP
-15 FSTYS
+15 
-20 FCQKISIDSLKTT
+20 QNISSDSLGL
-33 NLKEIILTATRTPRD
+33 NLKEVIISATRTPRE
-48 LSSIPLPATLINKNQ
+48 LSSLPLPVTLVDQEI
-63 IKDLGAVRLDE
+63 ISSSGVVRLDE
-74 ILIEQTGI
+74 ILIEQTGVNI
-82 NTVSDESG
+82 VADESG
-90 FEGLQM
+90 FEGIQM

-112 LIGRRAGNFDLSRMA
+112 LIGRKAGNFDLSRMA

-158 DEPKTKKLRG
+158 EEPKTKKLNG

-178 QQDINTNIKQNLGK
+178 QQDINTNIKQNSGK
-192 SKFNFFFNRL
+192 FKFNFFFNRL

-209 ESETDPRTFY
+209 DSESDPRTFY

-235 NKLTGL
+235 KKLTGL
-241 LSFRFYDNEQLSE
+241 FSFRFYDNEQLSM
-254 LVFNEED
+254 LILNEED

-267 ENDMNIHLKFDQS
+267 ENDMNIHLKFDQN
-280 VSKNFEIDYELYFT
+280 VSKKFNIDYELYFT
-294 SYNANE
+294 SYNADE
-300 LIQSVL
+300 LIQSL
-306 SENILNDN
+306 LTENILNDN

-349 RTFFDDNVNFASQ
+349 RTFFDDNINFSSQ
-362 YLFIQGDFYVADKM
+362 YFFIQGDFYLADKL
-376 NLIVGSRFDNHS
+376 NLIAGSRFDNHS

-400 YYKANNSIALK
+400 YYKANKSLALK
-411 GSVGFGFKSPAF
+411 ASVGFGFKSPAF

-449 DELIDQNQIQ
+449 DELIYQNQIQ

-466 ELISSLDA
+466 ELINSLDA
-474 ESSIG
+474 EKSIG

-488 PKWKLDLNFYR
+488 PKWKLDLNFFR

-505 IDTRIIARKKNGQ
+505 IDTRIIARKNNGQ
-518 NVFSYVNFDEIFT
+518 NVFSYVNFDQIFT

-536 NFSQKI
+536 NFNHRI
-542 TENFNITGGY
+542 TEKLNINGGY

-562 KQQINNGEIYA
+562 IQQINSGEIYA
-573 RENSSN
+573 RETTSN
-579 KTIELSNK
+579 KTVELSNK

-642 FINGYVTTNISA
+642 FINGYLTTNISA
-654 IKDLSKKFDFQL
+654 IKDLSKKIDFQL
-666 GISNNLIDYTDANTP
+666 GLSNNLIDYTDANTP

>member
-1 MSFEKKILLPVFYL
+1 MKFKNVFSVVFLFISAKILP
-15 FSTYS
+15 
-20 FCQKISIDSLKTT
+20 QNISSDSLGL
-33 NLKEIILTATRTPRD
+33 NLKEVIISATRTPRE
-48 LSSIPLPATLINKNQ
+48 LSSLPLPVTLVDQEI
-63 IKDLGAVRLDE
+63 IRSSGVVRLDE
-74 ILIEQTGI
+74 ILIEQTGVNI
-82 NTVSDESG
+82 VADESG
-90 FEGLQM
+90 FEGIQM

-112 LIGRRAGNFDLSRMA
+112 LIGRKAGNFDLSRMA

-158 DEPKTKKLRG
+158 EEPKTKKLNG

-178 QQDINTNIKQNLGK
+178 QQDINSNIKQNSGK
-192 SKFNFFFNRL
+192 FKFNFFFNRL

-209 ESETDPRTFY
+209 DSESDPRTFY

-235 NKLTGL
+235 KKLTGL
-241 LSFRFYDNEQLSE
+241 FSFRFYDNEQLST
-254 LVFNEED
+254 LILNEED

-267 ENDMNIHLKFDQS
+267 ENDMNIHLKFDQN
-280 VSKNFEIDYELYFT
+280 VSKKFNIDYELYFT
-294 SYNANE
+294 SYNADE
-300 LIQSVL
+300 LIQSL
-306 SENILNDN
+306 LTENILNDN

-349 RTFFDDNVNFASQ
+349 RTFFDDNINFSSQ
-362 YLFIQGDFYVADKM
+362 YFFIQGDFYLADKL
-376 NLIVGSRFDNHS
+376 NLIAGSRFDNHS

-400 YYKANNSIALK
+400 YYKANKSLALK
-411 GSVGFGFKSPAF
+411 ASVGFGFKSPAF

-449 DELIDQNQIQ
+449 DELIYQNQIQ

-466 ELISSLDA
+466 ELINSLDA

-488 PKWKLDLNFYR
+488 PKWKLDLNFFR

-505 IDTRIIARKKNGQ
+505 IDTRIIARKNNGQ
-518 NVFSYVNFDEIFT
+518 NVFSYVNFDQIFT

-536 NFSQKI
+536 NFNHRI
-542 TENFNITGGY
+542 TEKFNINGGY

-562 KQQINNGEIYA
+562 IQQINSGEIYA
-573 RENSSN
+573 RETTSN
-579 KTIELSNK
+579 KTVELSNK

-642 FINGYVTTNISA
+642 FINGYLTTNISA
-654 IKDLSKKFDFQL
+654 IKDLSKKIDFQL
-666 GISNNLIDYTDANTP
+666 GLSNNLIDYTDANTP

>member
-1 MSFEKKILLPVFYL
+1 MKFKNIFSVLFLFISAKILP
-15 FSTYS
+15 
-20 FCQKISIDSLKTT
+20 QNISSDSLGL
-33 NLKEIILTATRTPRD
+33 NLKEVIISATRTPRE
-48 LSSIPLPATLINKNQ
+48 LSSLPLPVTLVDQEI
-63 IKDLGAVRLDE
+63 IRSSGVVRLDE
-74 ILIEQTGI
+74 ILIEQTGVNI
-82 NTVSDESG
+82 VADESG
-90 FEGLQM
+90 FEGIQM

-112 LIGRRAGNFDLSRMA
+112 LIGRKAGNFNLSRMA
-127 IGNIKQIEIVK
+127 IGNIKQIEVVK

-158 DEPKTKKLRG
+158 EEPKTKKLNG

-178 QQDINTNIKQNLGK
+178 QQDINTNIKQNSGK
-192 SKFNFFFNRL
+192 FKFNFFFNRL
-202 SSDGYQV
+202 SNDGYQV
-209 ESETDPRTFY
+209 DSESNPRTFY

-235 NKLTGL
+235 KKLTGL
-241 LSFRFYDNEQLSE
+241 FSFRFYDNEQLSM
-254 LVFNEED
+254 LILNEED

-267 ENDMNIHLKFDQS
+267 ENDMNIHLKFDQN
-280 VSKNFEIDYELYFT
+280 VSKKFNIDYELYFT
-294 SYNANE
+294 SYNADE
-300 LIQSVL
+300 LIQSL
-306 SENILNDN
+306 LTENILNDN

-349 RTFFDDNVNFASQ
+349 RTFFDDNINFSSQ
-362 YLFIQGDFYVADKM
+362 YFFIQGDFYLADKL
-376 NLIVGSRFDNHS
+376 NLIAGSRFDNHS

-400 YYKANNSIALK
+400 YYKANKSLAVK
-411 GSVGFGFKSPAF
+411 ASVGFGFKSPAF

-449 DELIDQNQIQ
+449 DELIYQNQIQ

-466 ELISSLDA
+466 ELINSLDA

-488 PKWKLDLNFYR
+488 PKWKLDLNFFR

-505 IDTRIIARKKNGQ
+505 IDTRIIARKNNGQ
-518 NVFSYVNFDEIFT
+518 NVFSYVNFDQIFT

-536 NFSQKI
+536 NFNHRI
-542 TENFNITGGY
+542 TEKFNINAGY

-562 KQQINNGEIYA
+562 IQQINSGEIYA
-573 RENSSN
+573 RETTSN

-642 FINGYVTTNISA
+642 FINGYLTTNISA
-654 IKDLSKKFDFQL
+654 IKDLSKKIDFQL
-666 GISNNLIDYTDANTP
+666 GLSNNLIDYTDANTP

>member
-20 FCQKISIDSLKTT
+20 FCQKISTDSLKTT

-112 LIGRRAGNFDLSRMA
+112 LIGRKAGNFDLSRMA

-158 DEPKTKKLRG
+158 DEPKSKKLSG

-178 QQDINTNIKQNLGK
+178 QQDINSNIKQNLGK

-362 YLFIQGDFYVADKM
+362 YLFIQGDFYLADKM

-459 DVVIPRN
+459 DIVIPRN

>member
-1 MSFEKKILLPVFYL
+1 MKFKNVFSVVFLFISAKILP
-15 FSTYS
+15 
-20 FCQKISIDSLKTT
+20 QNISSDSLGL
-33 NLKEIILTATRTPRD
+33 NLKEVIISATRTPRE
-48 LSSIPLPATLINKNQ
+48 LSSLPLPVTLVDQDI
-63 IKDLGAVRLDE
+63 ISSSGVVRLDE
-74 ILIEQTGI
+74 ILIEQTGVNI
-82 NTVSDESG
+82 VADESG
-90 FEGLQM
+90 FEGIQM

-112 LIGRRAGNFDLSRMA
+112 LIGRKAGNFDLSRMA

-158 DEPKTKKLRG
+158 EEPKTKKLNG

-178 QQDINTNIKQNLGK
+178 QQDINTNIKQNSGK
-192 SKFNFFFNRL
+192 FKFNFFFNRL

-209 ESETDPRTFY
+209 DSESDPRTFY

-235 NKLTGL
+235 KKLTGL
-241 LSFRFYDNEQLSE
+241 FSFRFYDNEQLST
-254 LVFNEED
+254 LILNEED

-267 ENDMNIHLKFDQS
+267 ENDMNIHLKFDQK
-280 VSKNFEIDYELYFT
+280 VSKKFNIDYELYFT
-294 SYNANE
+294 SYNADE
-300 LIQSVL
+300 LIQSL
-306 SENILNDN
+306 LTENILNDN

-349 RTFFDDNVNFASQ
+349 RTFFDDNINFSSQ
-362 YLFIQGDFYVADKM
+362 YFFIQGDFYLADKL
-376 NLIVGSRFDNHS
+376 NLIAGSRFDNHS

-400 YYKANNSIALK
+400 YYKANKSLALK
-411 GSVGFGFKSPAF
+411 ASVGFGFKSPAF

-449 DELIDQNQIQ
+449 DELIYQNQIQ

-466 ELISSLDA
+466 ELINSLDA

-479 YNLGISIDE
+479 YNLGISIYE
-488 PKWKLDLNFYR
+488 PKWKLDLNFFR

-505 IDTRIIARKKNGQ
+505 IDTRIIARKNNGQ
-518 NVFSYVNFDEIFT
+518 NVFSYVNFDQIFT

-536 NFSQKI
+536 NFNHRI
-542 TENFNITGGY
+542 TEKFNINGGY

-562 KQQINNGEIYA
+562 IQQINSGEIYA
-573 RENSSN
+573 RETTSN

-642 FINGYVTTNISA
+642 FINGYLTTNISA
-654 IKDLSKKFDFQL
+654 IKDLSKKIDFQL
-666 GISNNLIDYTDANTP
+666 GLSNNLIDYTDANTP